1 MTIEVL
7 WERIKEC
14 EGQMFQQIRGGE
26 FSYKVKG
33 NLIVLSRTN
42 RSVSK
47 SIFNEALKEVPLKNT
62 VPLQNLQAPSYLY
75 AILMDKRIMR
85 NDW

>member
-1 MTIEVL
+1 MTIELL

-14 EGQMFQQIRGGE
+14 EGLIFQQIKGGE

-33 NLIVLSRTN
+33 NLIILSRTN

-47 SIFNEALKEVPLKNT
+47 ATFNEALKKVPLKNT

-75 AILMDKRIMR
+75 AILMDKRIR
-85 NDW
+85 KNDW

>member
-1 MTIEVL
+1 MNIEVL

-14 EGQMFQQIRGGE
+14 EEQVFQQIKGGE
-26 FSYKVKG
+26 FSYKLKG

-42 RSVSK
+42 RSISK
-47 SIFNEALKEVPLKNT
+47 EIFNQALKEVPLKNT

-75 AILMDKRIMR
+75 AILMDRRIRR